1 MLAFPYFSLGGIP
14 DDTPDVKNSDGPYV
28 SRGDLFFVA
37 DVIQFEGAD
46 DGNVVEVVYAIDLAQ
61 FRSKDNLPTT
71 DRFSVEMNLIPTG
84 QSEPLVEISDS
95 KDLSSSVGDS
105 GVFIDLVR
113 EDLSDQDF
121 DLWLTLRDGSGRTG
135 VITQQIRARTFGGD
149 LSISDLL
156 FVTHLQQGDTP
167 SSLSRHGIIMI
178 PSPTRHFNTAEESST
193 VYIYYEINNLIDMAA
208 ESNTYSVRY
217 DVQNVDGQKI
227 IEKTIPD
234 QKTGSTDCSRIERI
248 SLSGMVPGLYRFNL
262 DVTDMANGAT
272 AAASST
278 FRITGP
284 ASDEP
289 LLLAMTAETIDRNF
303 EQIEHIASYKE
314 KKVFKTLSLQGKQEF
329 LLRFWKDRDPTP
341 ATLENEFLEEHFR
354 RLAYSE
360 THFQGGIHSD
370 QGRVYIVYGP
380 PMDIERMFWAA
391 GYARPVEIWTYAMY
405 GRTEF
410 VFVDRTGDG
419 HYFQAHSTHK
429 DEISNSAWQEKL
441 RADMYDQPG
450 L

>member
-14 DDTPDVKNSDGPYV
+14 DDTPDVKISDGPYV
-28 SRGDLFFVA
+28 SLGDLFFIA

-46 DGNVVEVVYAIDLAQ
+46 DRNVVEVVYAIDLAQ
-61 FRSKDNLPTT
+61 FRSKDNLPAT
-71 DRFSVEMNLIPTG
+71 DRFSVEMKLTPTG

-95 KDLSSSVGDS
+95 KDLSSSVGD
-105 GVFIDLVR
+105 GLVFVDLLR
-113 EDLSDQDF
+113 GDLPAQDF
-121 DLWLTLRDGSGRTG
+121 ELWLMLRDGSGRTG

-149 LSISDLL
+149 LSVSDLL

-167 SSLSRHGIIMI
+167 SNLSRHGIIMI

-193 VYIYYEINNLIDMAA
+193 AYLYYEINNMIDVAA

-217 DVQNVDGQKI
+217 DIQNVDGQKI

-234 QKTGSTDCSRIERI
+234 QKTGNTDCSRIERI

-262 DVTDMANGAT
+262 GVTDMANGAT

-303 EQIEHIASYKE
+303 KQIEYITSYKE
-314 KKVFKTLSLQGKQEF
+314 KKLFKTLSLEGKQEF
-329 LLRFWKDRDPTP
+329 LLRFWKNRDPTP
-341 ATLENEFLEEHFR
+341 GTPGNEAMREHYHRVAYCEEHF
-354 RLAYSE
+354 
-360 THFQGGIHSD
+360 FPGGYHSD
-370 QGRVYIVYGP
+370 RGRIYITYGP
-380 PMDIERMFWAA
+380 PLEIERYFSSPGFPKPAIIWL
-391 GYARPVEIWTYAMY
+391 YALQ
-405 GRTEF
+405 GKTEF
-410 VFVDRTGDG
+410 IFVDRSGDG
-419 HYFQAHSTHK
+419 NYMLVHSNHR
-429 DEISNSAWQEKL
+429 DEFSNPDWRGE
-441 RADMYDQPG
+441 
-450 L
+450 